1 MAALALDE
9 GGAESRLSAVWD
21 GLARPRRTKEGSMVR
36 RSKASLLK
44 TLWRTG
50 RRGLS

>member
-21 GLARPRRTKEGSMVR
+21 GLARPRRTKEGSIER
-36 RSKASLLK
+36 RSKASLSK
-44 TLWRTG
+44 TLRRAG
-50 RRGLS
+50 RGR